1 MPYEKIVKSAFAA
14 VQFFV
19 KSFACPLKRNFI
31 GIIDYTYVRLYS
43 ILYELRK
50 EENHMENF
58 TFSNLE
64 YVRPDFDAAEAKAK
78 ELTERVKAAKSYAD
92 VKAVILESDEY
103 MSELYTMT
111 TIAHIRNT
119 LNTTD
124 EFYEKEIEFI
134 HQRSPEAEGS
144 FIALTKAI
152 VDCPFTA
159 EIDADL
165 GKEYLVASRRELAQY
180 DDALVPFMQEES
192 RLETEYQKLMA
203 TAEIEFDGKKL
214 NLYGIQK
221 YFENPDREVRKAAFK
236 KYSEFYESN
245 EEKMEEIFDKLI
257 KVRTK
262 MGQAL
267 GYKTFTPLGYL
278 QQGRSDYG
286 QEEVASFR
294 EQVRRELVPLCE
306 KLYEAQAKRIGV
318 DHIMAYDE
326 KFVFPDGNA
335 EPIGDEKYMV
345 AEAQKMYHDLSPE
358 TGEFIDFMIEHELMD
373 LENKPNKANT
383 GYMTDLTKYRA
394 PFVFSCFNHTIF
406 DMQVLSHEL
415 GHAFAGYRAMRH
427 QPVMAYYSESTDIAE
442 IHSMSMEQ
450 FCYPYAER
458 FFGDAADKYRFAHL
472 QEALTFVPFGV
483 AVDEFQHIVY
493 ENPDLTPKE
502 RTMEWHKLEEKYMP
516 WRKYENDPFM
526 ERGGYWYHKIHIFL
540 YPFYYINY
548 TLTTMGAMEF
558 KKRYAEN
565 KEEAFKDYLTLCD
578 IGGSLSYL
586 ESLKAAH
593 LHVPF
598 EEGSVANAISYA
610 KDILLKAIEE
620 EQAK

>member
-1 MPYEKIVKSAFAA
+1 
-14 VQFFV
+14 
-19 KSFACPLKRNFI
+19 
-31 GIIDYTYVRLYS
+31 
-43 ILYELRK
+43 
-50 EENHMENF
+50 MENF

-610 KDILLKAIEE
+610 QDILLKAIEE